1 MGGKIVVP
9 EADANIAKC
18 VKNFHLTPKDISDYW
33 KIFQKLDKE
42 KTGLVPLQV
51 IFKSFKCE
59 RNLITDCLLELVD
72 VEHDGEINFSDFLF
86 MVMTY
91 CFFEPLE
98 ILKFCFYCFDQ
109 DKTGF
114 FSIDDL
120 NNLMNVVHNIKTGA
134 TVKGNV
140 KASWMMLEFKADQ
153 LDFNE
158 FSQIHN
164 AFPRLFE
171 PAFRLQQLM
180 MIHTMGEMW
189 WTLKKREVQDLKE
202 EADFRIAKTKAR
214 KEARKREKK
223 NRVIRR
229 NMGVMKY
236 YFCFCYRDYYDPAN
250 SHVAHL
256 SAEEKLEREKQLKI
270 MKRQA
275 ELKLK
280 NPETADWLK
289 YQKKIVSDMQQVE
302 NRQVETQ
309 TSIQQ
314 AKLPGSAAV
323 TATLALVPLE
333 EKQLPMSAEE
343 QQRSYLEQKLA
354 TTTRPREDRAF
365 NRAERKMQRKAAADN
380 IPGRT

>member
-1 MGGKIVVP
+1 
-9 EADANIAKC
+9 
-18 VKNFHLTPKDISDYW
+18 
-33 KIFQKLDKE
+33 
-42 KTGLVPLQV
+42 
-51 IFKSFKCE
+51 
-59 RNLITDCLLELVD
+59 
-72 VEHDGEINFSDFLF
+72 
-86 MVMTY
+86 
-91 CFFEPLE
+91 
-98 ILKFCFYCFDQ
+98 
-109 DKTGF
+109 
-114 FSIDDL
+114 
-120 NNLMNVVHNIKTGA
+120 
-134 TVKGNV
+134 
-140 KASWMMLEFKADQ
+140 
-153 LDFNE
+153 
-158 FSQIHN
+158 
-164 AFPRLFE
+164 
-171 PAFRLQQLM
+171 
-180 MIHTMGEMW
+180 
-189 WTLKKREVQDLKE
+189 LKKREVQDLKE